1 MKSCAKVR
9 RPVYCQPPEDYQHG
23 VLPANWSGRVENS
36 DHEISSVE
44 IKYRKKKLIGYF
56 CDIHM
61 RILEP
66 YKNYFW
72 DFYNPLKQNVKD
84 KMDYVLQIVISVHR
98 VPTKFFK
105 HLEDGIYEIRIEVGS
120 NIYRIFA
127 FFDDNKLVVLLHG
140 FQKKTQK
147 TPRKEIERAK
157 KLRKDYYDDKESK
170 NDK

>member
-1 MKSCAKVR
+1 
-9 RPVYCQPPEDYQHG
+9 
-23 VLPANWSGRVENS
+23 
-36 DHEISSVE
+36 
-44 IKYRKKKLIGYF
+44 
-56 CDIHM
+56 M
-61 RILEP
+61 RILET

-84 KMDYVLQIVISVHR
+84 KMDYVLQIVISVQR
-98 VPTKFFK
+98 IPTKFFK

-127 FFDDNKLVVLLHG
+127 FFDDNKLVILLHG

-147 TPRKEIERAK
+147 TPRKELERAK
-157 KLRKDYYDDKESK
+157 KLRKDYYNDKESK

>member
-1 MKSCAKVR
+1 VKSCAKVR
-9 RPVYCQPPEDYQHG
+9 SAAFCWLREDHQHEA
-23 VLPANWSGRVENS
+23 LPAKWLGRVENS

-44 IKYRKKKLIGYF
+44 INYRKKKLIGYF
-56 CDIHM
+56 CDIYM

-84 KMDYVLQIVISVHR
+84 KIDYVLQIVISVQR